1 LFRNLF
7 GTVFDYINDK
17 HVQPF
22 FLIMTNAKQDRLIAF
37 FLVCGIFVLQGCQI
51 IDGPCIRGEGN
62 VVTREISIEDFSKV
76 NLAMAGEV
84 TIERGEEIKVS
95 LMGHPNILD
104 QISIEVTDNEWVIYP
119 RECVS
124 NSKDFAVH
132 ITMPA
137 VNGITLS
144 SSGSIVSSDAFEGNI
159 EMTLSG
165 SGQIKFNASGEEAII
180 RLSGSGKIEYFGQSS
195 TLNVAHS
202 GSGRIILEGSCAELE
217 IAQSGSGGVEAYG
230 LVANE
235 AAVRVS
241 GSGSARVNVTT
252 RLGAILTGSGSIFYK
267 GSPIFDPEPADSGSG
282 AIINDN

>member
-1 LFRNLF
+1 MRNVKYDLFS
-7 GTVFDYINDK
+7 
-17 HVQPF
+17 
-22 FLIMTNAKQDRLIAF
+22 AF
-37 FLVCGIFVLQGCQI
+37 FLVSGIFVVQGCQV

-62 VVTREISIEDFSKV
+62 VVTREISIEDFSGV

-84 TIERGEEIKVS
+84 TIERGEEIKV
-95 LMGHPNILD
+95 LLTGHPNILD
-104 QISIEVTDNEWVIYP
+104 QINTEVNDNEWVIYP

-137 VNGITLS
+137 VNNLTLS
-144 SSGSIVSSDAFEGNI
+144 SSGSIISDDAFEGDI
-159 EMTLSG
+159 ELTLSG
-165 SGQIKFNASGEEAII
+165 SGNINGNTSGEEAVI
-180 RLSGSGKIEYFGQSS
+180 RLSGSGKIEYSGQSS
-195 TLNVAHS
+195 TLDVVHS
-202 GSGRIILEGSCAELE
+202 GSGRIILEGSCVEME

-230 LVANE
+230 LLANE
-235 AAVRVS
+235 ASVRVS

-267 GSPIFDPEPADSGSG
+267 GSPIFDPEPEDSGSG